1 MTVTLAEL
9 TKLIHG
15 KSLEEMLAVSEQ
27 YNDFTDNIN
36 SVGSE
41 LLQDV
46 DSTELL
52 TAVTLMQSHITA
64 DLVTEGDLS
73 LSTLR
78 FLMSQEFAE
87 IVAVIFRMS
96 VGLAAV
102 EELR

>member
-1 MTVTLAEL
+1 MTVTLSEL

-15 KSLEEMLAVSEQ
+15 KSLEEMLSVSEQ
-27 YNDFTDNIN
+27 YNDFTNTIN

-64 DLVTEGDLS
+64 SLVEDGNLS
-73 LSTLR
+73 ISSLR
-78 FLMSQEFAE
+78 FLMSQDFAE